1 MATALI
7 LKFVDVPEIRT
18 GKDSYLKK
26 GYVETEGIPFT
37 LRDDFGRLSKLDP
50 VIGVKIKKKIPS
62 EIMVRVRKIFQIF
75 HELYRT
81 EGSAMV
87 TYDPETEAFDVFVPK
102 QKVSAAHVHV
112 IAEEINKPYDN
123 KLLVA
128 AFFHSHPFGGG
139 KFLSGTDHANA
150 CNLSYVPIG
159 SFNFPTS
166 KLSGTK
172 DRSVYAFGEIESEF
186 HRCSLDERTLADF
199 PEIVEIT
206 ADEEKEL
213 KELVEAAVEREF
225 VMDRFGRK
233 HYGNKQ
239 HTTKKS
245 CRHTVQDRD
254 KHEHIANIFGV
265 TVDDLKAME
274 ACSRRMQPHLG
285 GDMDYDPFPD
295 SCRNPLDDCSEPF
308 QENYGEA
315 TILEILMAF
324 RAEPFYTKIAKAV
337 QKGAFKDLTPEEVY
351 CFLDGV
357 NTGLEDLNLGGWE
370 FLYPEDLFIPTDPDQ
385 NFEEGNID
393 LDPPEALESMVSL
406 VVTTFKVLEII
417 YSSLCPPNDPDR
429 LSTETILD
437 VVNYLKNTFGVS
449 PVFEIGGTHGE
460 TINNMLNCLL
470 MYYKAD
476 NKLPLPGEKKK

>member
-1 MATALI
+1 ME
-7 LKFVDVPEIRT
+7 P
-18 GKDSYLKK
+18 
-26 GYVETEGIPFT
+26 EGIPFT
-37 LRDDFGRLSKLDP
+37 LRDDFGQLSKLDP
-50 VIGVKIKKKIPS
+50 VVGVRIKKKIPS
-62 EIMVRVRKIFQIF
+62 EIMVRIRKIFQIF
-75 HELYRT
+75 YELYRT

-112 IAEEINKPYDN
+112 VADEINKPYDN

-128 AFFHSHPFGGG
+128 AFFHSHPFGGGG

-159 SFNFPTS
+159 SFNFPTD

-172 DRSVYAFGEIESEF
+172 ARSVYTFGEIESEF
-186 HRCSLDERTLADF
+186 HRCALDERTLADF

-206 ADEEKEL
+206 AEEEKEL

-233 HYGNKQ
+233 HFGSKQ
-239 HTTKKS
+239 PTTKQS
-245 CRHTVQDRD
+245 CKHTVQDRD
-254 KHEHIANIFGV
+254 KYERIADIFGV

-274 ACSRRMQPHLG
+274 ASSRGVLPPWAG
-285 GDMDYDPFPD
+285 AVDYVPLADPCQE
-295 SCRNPLDDCSEPF
+295 SLDDDGEPF

-315 TILEILMAF
+315 TILETLMAF
-324 RAEPFYTKIAKAV
+324 RTEPVYTKIAKAV
-337 QKGAFKDLTPEEVY
+337 QQDKLQDLTPEDVY
-351 CFLDGV
+351 YFLDGI
-357 NTGLEDLNLGGWE
+357 NTGLEDLDLGGWE
-370 FLYPEDLFIPTDPDQ
+370 FLYPEDLFVPENPDEE
-385 NFEEGNID
+385 FEEGNID

-406 VVTTFKVLEII
+406 AVTTFKVLEII

-429 LSTETILD
+429 LSTKTILD
-437 VVNYLKNTFGVS
+437 VIDYLKNTFGTS

-460 TINNMLNCLL
+460 TINNMLNCLI
-470 MYYKAD
+470 MQTA
-476 NKLPLPGEKKK
+476 NPPLPGEKKE